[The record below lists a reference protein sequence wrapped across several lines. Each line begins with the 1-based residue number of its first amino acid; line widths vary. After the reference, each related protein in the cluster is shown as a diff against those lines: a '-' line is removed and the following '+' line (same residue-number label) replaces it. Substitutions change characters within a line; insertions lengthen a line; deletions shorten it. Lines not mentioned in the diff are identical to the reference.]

1 MLVQPRPLL
10 YDQKVLQKLNQ
21 PEALII
27 LNFCKLHVGSSEEG
41 SVIKEGLFNSS
52 AENKISFG
60 QTMKTLRLALA
71 GSLKGPDLFKMIEII
86 GAEETIK
93 RIDKLTKTLKP

>member
-1 MLVQPRPLL
+1 M
-10 YDQKVLQKLNQ
+10 
-21 PEALII
+21 
-27 LNFCKLHVGSSEEG
+27 
-41 SVIKEGLFNSS
+41 IKEGLFKSS

-71 GSLKGPDLFKMIEII
+71 GSLKGHDLFKMIEII

-93 RIDKLTKTLKP
+93 RINKLTKTLKP